1 MDQLGLNTNRWINF
15 TLEISAIDNGK
26 SGGMTNYTHTQQLAE
41 MKKELEAHR
50 ELATNR
56 LQELD
61 KLHKQHLEDVKEVE
75 KLKNDVSTDLC

>member
-1 MDQLGLNTNRWINF
+1 
-15 TLEISAIDNGK
+15 
-26 SGGMTNYTHTQQLAE
+26 MTNYTHTQQLAE